1 MDSQNFVNLYNM
13 NNKYA
18 VLGGG
23 SWGTAIV
30 KMLCENNNIVNWYV
44 RNEED
49 VLFIKNKGRNAKY
62 LRSVVFDKSKI
73 NPSSSVREIVDN
85 SDIVIL
91 AIPSPFLDIELTK
104 IKDLIKDKVLF
115 SALKGVIPVSNLIVS
130 EHLNEFYDISL
141 SKIGIIT
148 GPCHAEE
155 VALEKLSYLTVAC
168 KNELRGKEMA
178 NALKS
183 SYINV
188 KVSNDTMGVEYAA
201 MLKNIYA
208 IIAGICHGLGYGD
221 NFQSV
226 LISNCVQEM
235 KKFVYKI
242 YKTNRDI
249 NDSEYLGDLLVTCY
263 SSFSRNRTLGNMI
276 GKGYTLKAAI
286 SEMSMISEGF
296 YATKNA
302 YKLIE
307 THGNEFNIISSAYQI
322 LYENSNPKTTIEKL
336 TEKLD

>member
-1 MDSQNFVNLYNM
+1 M
-13 NNKYA
+13 NNKFA

-30 KMLCENNNIVNWYV
+30 KMLLENNRVVNWYV

-49 VLFIKNKGRNAKY
+49 VQFIKNKGRNSKY
-62 LRSVVFDKSKI
+62 LQSVVFDKSKI
-73 NPSSSVREIVDN
+73 NPSSSIRETVTN
-85 SDIVIL
+85 SEIIIL
-91 AIPSPFLDIELTK
+91 AIPSPFLDTELKK
-104 IKDLIKDKVLF
+104 ISDLIIGKTIF
-115 SALKGVIPVSNLIVS
+115 SALKGVIPESHLIVS
-130 EHLNEFYDISL
+130 EHLNEFYKVPF

-168 KNELRGKEMA
+168 KNEKNGREMA
-178 NALKS
+178 NSLMS

-188 KVSNDTMGVEYAA
+188 KFSKDTMGVEYAA
-201 MLKNIYA
+201 MLKNVYA
-208 IIAGICHGLGYGD
+208 IVAGICHGLGYGD

-226 LISNCVQEM
+226 LISNCVREM

-286 SEMSMISEGF
+286 SEMSMISEGY

-302 YKLIE
+302 YELIE
-307 THGNEFNIISSAYQI
+307 SEFNEFDIISSAYQI
-322 LYENSNPKTTIEKL
+322 LYKNSNPKTTIKKL
-336 TEKLD
+336 TKLLD

>member
-30 KMLCENNNIVNWYV
+30 KMLCENNTIVNWYV
-44 RNEED
+44 RKEED
-49 VLFIKNKGRNAKY
+49 ALFIKNKGRNAKY

-73 NPSSSVREIVDN
+73 NPSASIRETVN
-85 SDIVIL
+85 KSDIVIL
-91 AIPSPFLDIELTK
+91 AIPSPFLDTELKK
-104 IKDLIKDKVLF
+104 IKDLIKNKVLF
-115 SALKGVIPVSNLIVS
+115 SALKGVIPESHLIVS
-130 EHLNEFYDISL
+130 EHLNEFYNISF

-168 KNELRGKEMA
+168 KNELKGKEMA

-183 SYINV
+183 DYINV
-188 KVSNDTMGVEYAA
+188 KVSKDTMGVEYAA

-208 IIAGICHGLGYGD
+208 IVAGICHGLGYGD

-302 YKLIE
+302 YELIGNN
-307 THGNEFNIISSAYQI
+307 TNEFNIIYSAYQI
-322 LYENSNPKTTIEKL
+322 LYKNSNPKTIIKKL
-336 TEKLD
+336 TKQLD

>member
-1 MDSQNFVNLYNM
+1 MDSQNFVNLYKM

-30 KMLCENNNIVNWYV
+30 KMLCENNTIVNWYV
-44 RNEED
+44 RKEED
-49 VLFIKNKGRNAKY
+49 ALFIKNKGRNAKY

-73 NPSSSVREIVDN
+73 NPSASIRETVN
-85 SDIVIL
+85 KSDIVIL
-91 AIPSPFLDIELTK
+91 AIPSPFLDTELKK
-104 IKDLIKDKVLF
+104 IKDLIKNKVLF
-115 SALKGVIPVSNLIVS
+115 SALKGVIPESHLIVS
-130 EHLNEFYDISL
+130 EHLNEFYNISF

-168 KNELRGKEMA
+168 KNELKGKEMA

-183 SYINV
+183 DYINV
-188 KVSNDTMGVEYAA
+188 KVSKDTMGVEYAA

-208 IIAGICHGLGYGD
+208 IVAGICHGLGYGD

-242 YKTNRDI
+242 YKTKMAPLSNGKYRTFI
-249 NDSEYLGDLLVTCY
+249 LIEYPVSL
-263 SSFSRNRTLGNMI
+263 
-276 GKGYTLKAAI
+276 
-286 SEMSMISEGF
+286 
-296 YATKNA
+296 A
-302 YKLIE
+302 YKNFITEIDTNVTVKAQVSKLKNTE
-307 THGNEFNIISSAYQI
+307 AFKELEQYVAEFSGA
-322 LYENSNPKTTIEKL
+322 
-336 TEKLD
+336 